1 MFVENSPGH
10 LRAPCQ
16 ALADAGINLATL
28 SLADTQQYG
37 ILRLI
42 VRDWQRAKAVLE
54 AAGFVV
60 NVTEVLAIEVPDRP
74 GGLADVLRAIEQAR
88 HQRRVHVR
96 LRREAGRQ
104 GRAHLPLRETPTR
117 PSGDCKIRTS
127 TWLATSSCKRHRE
140 SFTVRKETRHPHICH
155 PERSEG
161 SRGMRHLDEILCC
174 APG

>member
-16 ALADAGINLATL
+16 VLADAGINLATL

-60 NVTEVLAIEVPDRP
+60 NVTEVVAIEVPDRP
-74 GGLADVLRAIEQAR
+74 GGLAGVLRVIEQADIN
-88 HQRRVHVR
+88 V
-96 LRREAGRQ
+96 EYMYAFT
-104 GRAHLPLRETPTR
+104 E
-117 PSGDCKIRTS
+117 
-127 TWLATSSCKRHRE
+127 KRDDKAVLVFRFENADAAIHAL
-140 SFTVRKETRHPHICH
+140 KH
-155 PERSEG
+155 SEVNVIDD
-161 SRGMRHLDEILCC
+161 LDL
-174 APG
+174 